1 MRITNAWDE
10 FGLKEKDMEKNEIFS
25 FSKAERK
32 KAKLKLNLNGPSGSG
47 KTYSALVLASSLGRK
62 IAVIDTENESA
73 SLYANEFGFDT
84 LPMRPPYS
92 PERFAGAIIA
102 AHNMGYEVL
111 IIDSASH
118 EWIGTGGCLE
128 INDEAAKR
136 FKGNTWSAW
145 SETTPRHR
153 KFIDAILQ
161 TDMHIITTTRAKTET
176 AVGEKGKILKLG
188 MKAEQRDGYEYELTV
203 SLDMLHENKF
213 AIPTKD
219 RTKLFNPCGE
229 VITSETGSKLLA
241 WLNDGR
247 SQEEALQD
255 AFDEALKRIAQ
266 TNDIAELGII
276 YTPFKGTECDA
287 EVASACRN
295 RKSAILSTQ
304 GHA

>member
-1 MRITNAWDE
+1 MS
-10 FGLKEKDMEKNEIFS
+10 EIFV
-25 FSKAERK
+25 FTKAERK

-47 KTYSALVLASSLGRK
+47 KTYSALQMAAGLGEK

>member
-1 MRITNAWDE
+1 MN
-10 FGLKEKDMEKNEIFS
+10 LQSKEQFS
-25 FSKAERK
+25 FTKAERK
-32 KAKLKLNLNGPSGSG
+32 KAKLKLNLNGASGSG
-47 KTYSALVLASSLGRK
+47 KTYSALVLASSLGKK

-73 SLYANEFGFDT
+73 SLYANEFNFDT
-84 LPMRPPYS
+84 LPLKPPYS
-92 PERFAGAIIA
+92 PERFAGAIHA
-102 AHNMGYEVL
+102 AYNMGYEVL

-176 AVGEKGKILKLG
+176 VQGEKGKVIKLG
-188 MKAEQRDGYEYELTV
+188 MKAEQREGYEYELTV

-219 RTKLFNPCGE
+219 RTKLFNPAGE
-229 VITSETGSKLLA
+229 VITKETGEKLIA

-247 SQEEALQD
+247 SQEEALQA
-255 AFDEALKRIAQ
+255 AFDEAIKRINA
-266 TNDIAELGII
+266 TTDVAELGII
-276 YTPFKGTECDA
+276 YSQFKGTDCEA
-287 EVASACRN
+287 EIVSACSS
-295 RKSAILSTQ
+295 RKHSLIGTQ
-304 GHA
+304 GNA

>member
-1 MRITNAWDE
+1 MNMQS
-10 FGLKEKDMEKNEIFS
+10 KEQFS
-25 FSKAERK
+25 FTKAERK
-32 KAKLKLNLNGPSGSG
+32 KAKLKLNLNGASGSG
-47 KTYSALVLASSLGRK
+47 KTYSALVLASSLGKK

-73 SLYANEFGFDT
+73 SLYANEFNFDT
-84 LPMRPPYS
+84 LPLKPPYS
-92 PERFAGAIIA
+92 PERFAGAIHA
-102 AHNMGYEVL
+102 AHSMGYEVL

-176 AVGEKGKILKLG
+176 VQGEKGKVIKLG
-188 MKAEQRDGYEYELTV
+188 MKAEQREGYEYELTV

-219 RTKLFNPCGE
+219 RTKLFNPAGE
-229 VITSETGSKLLA
+229 VITKETGEKLIA

-247 SQEEALQD
+247 SQEEALQA
-255 AFDEALKRIAQ
+255 AFDEAIKRINA
-266 TNDIAELGII
+266 TTDVAELGII
-276 YTPFKGTECDA
+276 YSQFKGTDCEA
-287 EVASACRN
+287 EIVSACGS
-295 RKSAILSTQ
+295 RKQSLIGTQ
-304 GHA
+304 GNA

>member
-1 MRITNAWDE
+1 
-10 FGLKEKDMEKNEIFS
+10 
-25 FSKAERK
+25 K
-32 KAKLKLNLNGPSGSG
+32 KAKLKLNLNGASGSG
-47 KTYSALVLASSLGRK
+47 KTYSALVLASSLGKK

-73 SLYANEFGFDT
+73 SLYANEFNFDT
-84 LPMRPPYS
+84 LPLKPPYS
-92 PERFAGAIIA
+92 PERFAGAIHA
-102 AHNMGYEVL
+102 AYNMGYEVL

-176 AVGEKGKILKLG
+176 VQGEKGKVIKLG
-188 MKAEQRDGYEYELTV
+188 MKAEQREGYEYELTV

-219 RTKLFNPCGE
+219 RTKLFNPTGE
-229 VITSETGSKLLA
+229 VITKETGEKLIA

-247 SQEEALQD
+247 SQEEALQA
-255 AFDEALKRIAQ
+255 AFDEAIKRINA
-266 TNDIAELGII
+266 TTDVAELGII
-276 YTPFKGTECDA
+276 YSQFKGTDCEA
-287 EVASACRN
+287 EIVSACSS
-295 RKSAILSTQ
+295 RKHSLIGTQ
-304 GHA
+304 GNA

>member
-1 MRITNAWDE
+1 MNMQS
-10 FGLKEKDMEKNEIFS
+10 KEQFS
-25 FSKAERK
+25 FTKAERK
-32 KAKLKLNLNGPSGSG
+32 KAKLKLNLNGASGSG
-47 KTYSALVLASSLGRK
+47 KTYSALVLASSLGKK

-73 SLYANEFGFDT
+73 SLYANEFNFDT
-84 LPMRPPYS
+84 LPLKPPYS
-92 PERFAGAIIA
+92 PERFAGAIHA

-176 AVGEKGKILKLG
+176 VQGEKGKVIKLG
-188 MKAEQRDGYEYELTV
+188 MKAEQREGYEYELTV

-219 RTKLFNPCGE
+219 RTKLFNQTGE
-229 VITSETGSKLLA
+229 VITKETGEKLIA

-247 SQEEALQD
+247 SQEEALQA
-255 AFDEALKRIAQ
+255 AFDEAIKRINA
-266 TNDIAELGII
+266 TTDVAELGII
-276 YTPFKGTECDA
+276 YSQFKGTDCEA
-287 EVASACRN
+287 EIVSACSS
-295 RKSAILSTQ
+295 RKHSLIGTQ
-304 GHA
+304 GNA

>member
-1 MRITNAWDE
+1 MNMQN
-10 FGLKEKDMEKNEIFS
+10 KEQFS
-25 FSKAERK
+25 FTKAERK
-32 KAKLKLNLNGPSGSG
+32 KAKLKLNLNGASGSG
-47 KTYSALVLASSLGRK
+47 KTYSALVLASSLGKK

-73 SLYANEFGFDT
+73 SLYANEFNFDT
-84 LPMRPPYS
+84 LPLKPPYS
-92 PERFAGAIIA
+92 PERFAGAIHA

-176 AVGEKGKILKLG
+176 VQGEKGKVIKLG
-188 MKAEQRDGYEYELTV
+188 MKAEQREGYEYELTV

-219 RTKLFNPCGE
+219 RTKLFNPAGE
-229 VITSETGSKLLA
+229 VITKETGEKLIA

-247 SQEEALQD
+247 SQEEALQA
-255 AFDEALKRIAQ
+255 AFDEAIKRINA
-266 TNDIAELGII
+266 TTDVAELGII
-276 YTPFKGTECDA
+276 YSQFKGTDCEA
-287 EVASACRN
+287 EIVSACSS
-295 RKSAILSTQ
+295 RKHSLIGTQ
-304 GHA
+304 GNA

>member
-1 MRITNAWDE
+1 MNMQN
-10 FGLKEKDMEKNEIFS
+10 KEQFS
-25 FSKAERK
+25 FTKAERK
-32 KAKLKLNLNGPSGSG
+32 KAKLKLNLNGASGSG
-47 KTYSALVLASSLGRK
+47 KTYSALVLASSLGKK

-73 SLYANEFGFDT
+73 SLYANEFNFDT
-84 LPMRPPYS
+84 LPLKPPYS
-92 PERFAGAIIA
+92 PERFAGAIHA

-176 AVGEKGKILKLG
+176 VQGEKGKVIKLG
-188 MKAEQRDGYEYELTV
+188 MKAEQREGYEYELTV

-219 RTKLFNPCGE
+219 RTKLFNPTGE
-229 VITSETGSKLLA
+229 VITKETGEKLIA

-247 SQEEALQD
+247 SQEEALQA
-255 AFDEALKRIAQ
+255 AFDEAIKRINA
-266 TNDIAELGII
+266 TTDVAELGII
-276 YTPFKGTECDA
+276 YSQFKGTDCEA
-287 EVASACRN
+287 EIVSACSG
-295 RKSAILSTQ
+295 RKHSLIGTQ
-304 GHA
+304 GNA

>member
-1 MRITNAWDE
+1 MNMQT
-10 FGLKEKDMEKNEIFS
+10 KEQFS
-25 FSKAERK
+25 FTKAERK
-32 KAKLKLNLNGPSGSG
+32 KAKLKLNLNGASGSG
-47 KTYSALVLASSLGRK
+47 KTYSALVLASSLGKK

-73 SLYANEFGFDT
+73 SLYANEFNFDT
-84 LPMRPPYS
+84 LPLKPPYS
-92 PERFAGAIIA
+92 PERFAGAIHA

-176 AVGEKGKILKLG
+176 VQGEKGKVIKLG

-219 RTKLFNPCGE
+219 RTKLFNPTGE
-229 VITSETGSKLLA
+229 VITKETGEKLIA

-247 SQEEALQD
+247 SQEEALQA
-255 AFDEALKRIAQ
+255 AFDEAIKRINA
-266 TNDIAELGII
+266 TTDVAELGII
-276 YTPFKGTECDA
+276 YSQFKGTDCEA
-287 EVASACRN
+287 EIVSACSS
-295 RKSAILSTQ
+295 RKHSLIGTQ
-304 GHA
+304 GNA

>member
-1 MRITNAWDE
+1 MNIENFT
-10 FGLKEKDMEKNEIFS
+10 FT
-25 FSKAERK
+25 KAERK

-47 KTYSALVLASSLGRK
+47 KTYSALTMASGLGSK
-62 IAVIDTENESA
+62 VAVIDTENESA
-73 SLYANEFGFDT
+73 SLYANEFRFDT
-84 LPMRPPYS
+84 LPLRPPYT
-92 PERFAGAIIA
+92 PERFAGAIQA
-102 AHNMGYEVL
+102 AYHMGYEVL

-128 INDEAAKR
+128 INDQSARTK

-145 SETTPRHR
+145 SDTTPRHR
-153 KFIDAILQ
+153 RFIDAILQ

-176 AVGEKGKILKLG
+176 VQGDGKKILKLG

-203 SLDMLHENKF
+203 ALDLLHENKF

-219 RTKLFNPCGE
+219 RTKLFNTTGE
-229 VITSETGSKLLA
+229 VITAETGRKLLA

-255 AFDEALKRIAQ
+255 AFIEALDRIAAS
-266 TNDIAELGII
+266 NDVAELGII
-276 YTPFKGTECDA
+276 YTPFRGTDCDA

-295 RKSAILSTQ
+295 RKSVILSTQ
-304 GHA
+304 GRA

>member
-1 MRITNAWDE
+1 MAV
-10 FGLKEKDMEKNEIFS
+10 NEMFS
-25 FSKAERK
+25 FNKAERK
-32 KAKLKLNLNGPSGSG
+32 KAKLKLNLNGASGSG
-47 KTYSALVLASSLGRK
+47 KTYSALVLGSSLGKK

-73 SLYANEFGFDT
+73 SLYANEFNFDT
-84 LPMRPPYS
+84 LPLRPPYS
-92 PERFAGAIIA
+92 PERFIGAITA
-102 AHNMGYEVL
+102 AFNMGYEVL

-118 EWIGTGGCLE
+118 EWTGSGGCLE

-153 KFIDAILQ
+153 RFIDAILQ

-176 AVGEKGKILKLG
+176 AVGEKGKIIKLG

-213 AIPTKD
+213 AVPTKD
-219 RTKLFNPCGE
+219 RTRLFNPTGE
-229 VITSETGSKLLA
+229 VITQETGQKLLA

-255 AFDEALKRIAQ
+255 SFNEALQRINS
-266 TNDIAELGII
+266 TNDIATLGII
-276 YTPFKGTECDA
+276 YAPFKGTDCEA
-287 EVASACRN
+287 EIISACTA

>member
-1 MRITNAWDE
+1 MNMQS
-10 FGLKEKDMEKNEIFS
+10 KEQFS
-25 FSKAERK
+25 FTKAERK
-32 KAKLKLNLNGPSGSG
+32 KAKLKLNLNGASGSG
-47 KTYSALVLASSLGRK
+47 KTYSALVLASSLGKK

-73 SLYANEFGFDT
+73 SLYANEFNFDT
-84 LPMRPPYS
+84 LPLKPPYS
-92 PERFAGAIIA
+92 PERFAGAIHA

-136 FKGNTWSAW
+136 FKGNTWPAW

-176 AVGEKGKILKLG
+176 VQGEKGKVIKLG
-188 MKAEQRDGYEYELTV
+188 MKAEQREGYEYELTV

-219 RTKLFNPCGE
+219 RTKLFNPTGE
-229 VITSETGSKLLA
+229 VITKETGEKLIA

-247 SQEEALQD
+247 SQEEALQA
-255 AFDEALKRIAQ
+255 AFDEAIKRINA
-266 TNDIAELGII
+266 TTDVAELGII
-276 YTPFKGTECDA
+276 YSQFKGTDCEA
-287 EVASACRN
+287 EIVSACSS
-295 RKSAILSTQ
+295 RKHSLIGTHGNA
-304 GHA
+304 

>member
-1 MRITNAWDE
+1 MNMQS
-10 FGLKEKDMEKNEIFS
+10 KEQFS
-25 FSKAERK
+25 FTKAERK
-32 KAKLKLNLNGPSGSG
+32 KAKLKLNLNGASGSG
-47 KTYSALVLASSLGRK
+47 KTYSALVLASSLGKK

-73 SLYANEFGFDT
+73 SLYANEFNFDT
-84 LPMRPPYS
+84 LPLKPPYS
-92 PERFAGAIIA
+92 PERFAGAIHA
-102 AHNMGYEVL
+102 AYNMGYEVL

-176 AVGEKGKILKLG
+176 VQGEKGKVVKLG

-213 AIPTKD
+213 AMPTKD
-219 RTKLFNPCGE
+219 RTKLFNPTGE
-229 VITSETGSKLLA
+229 VITKETGEKLIA

-247 SQEEALQD
+247 SQEEALQA
-255 AFDEALKRIAQ
+255 AFDEAIKRINA
-266 TNDIAELGII
+266 TTDVAELGII
-276 YTPFKGTECDA
+276 YSQFKGTDCEA
-287 EVASACRN
+287 EIVSACSS
-295 RKSAILSTQ
+295 RKHSLIGTQ
-304 GHA
+304 GNA

>member
-1 MRITNAWDE
+1 MNMQS
-10 FGLKEKDMEKNEIFS
+10 KEQFS
-25 FSKAERK
+25 FTKAERK
-32 KAKLKLNLNGPSGSG
+32 KAKLKLNLNGASGSG
-47 KTYSALVLASSLGRK
+47 KTYSALVLASSLGKK

-73 SLYANEFGFDT
+73 SLYANEFNFDT
-84 LPMRPPYS
+84 LPLKPPYS
-92 PERFAGAIIA
+92 PERFAGAIHA
-102 AHNMGYEVL
+102 AYNMGYEVL

-176 AVGEKGKILKLG
+176 VQGEKGKVIKLG
-188 MKAEQRDGYEYELTV
+188 MKAEQREGYEYELAV

-219 RTKLFNPCGE
+219 RTKLFNPTGE
-229 VITSETGSKLLA
+229 VITKETGEKLIA

-247 SQEEALQD
+247 SQEEALQA
-255 AFDEALKRIAQ
+255 AFDEAIKRINA
-266 TNDIAELGII
+266 TTDVAELGII
-276 YTPFKGTECDA
+276 YSQFKGTDCEA
-287 EVASACRN
+287 EIVSACSS
-295 RKSAILSTQ
+295 RKHSLIGTQ
-304 GHA
+304 GNA